1 MPPQSNVIVTLP
13 AHLRAEV
20 ERRMAES
27 GFSDY
32 RGLAEW
38 VRQQGYEISDDSLWR
53 YGKGIQRQITAAQMA
68 VHQARA
74 LAEVTADNKGLLIE
88 AIMTVVEQKVL
99 SKLIEGEQVE
109 NSDIRLLNAAANLA
123 RATVFHQRRADEV
136 QAREKEQKAPRE
148 RGLSEEAYN
157 AIRDTLLGTFK
168 QEHATALRRIPQAD
182 IESGPYRESDYLAG
196 KPDWPAPEETE
207 GQMEGSLSDERTA
220 KPTES
225 QPIEEDRAPTESEG
239 SQLKTSQAPSTAST
253 ASNAWSWPKL
263 IIPQGK
269 EQTGLGTKPKPD
281 T

>member
-1 MPPQSNVIVTLP
+1 
-13 AHLRAEV
+13 
-20 ERRMAES
+20 MAES

-74 LAEVTADNKGLLIE
+74 LAEVAADNKGLLIE

-99 SKLIEGEQVE
+99 SKLIEGEQIE

-157 AIRDTLLGTFK
+157 AIRNTLLGIDPFK
-168 QEHATALRRIPQAD
+168 QERATAPPPALQLDIE
-182 IESGPYRESDYLAG
+182 IESGPYRESDYLTG

-207 GQMEGSLSDERTA
+207 GQTEGSLSDERTA

-225 QPIEEDRAPTESEG
+225 QPVEEDRARTEREAT
-239 SQLKTSQAPSTAST
+239 QLKTSQAPSA
-253 ASNAWSWPKL
+253 PPFCDR
-263 IIPQGK
+263 PQVSAGSR
-269 EQTGLGTKPKPD
+269 G
-281 T
+281 

>member
-53 YGKGIQRQITAAQMA
+53 YGKGIQRQLTAAQMA

-99 SKLIEGEQVE
+99 SKLLEGEQVE
-109 NSDIRLLNAAANLA
+109 NSDIGLLNAAANLA

-182 IESGPYRESDYLAG
+182 IESGPYRERNGLPG
-196 KPDWPAPEETE
+196 KPGWPAPPETE
-207 GQMEGSLSDERTA
+207 GQTEGSLSDERTA

-225 QPIEEDRAPTESEG
+225 QPVEEDRARTECEAT
-239 SQLKTSQAPSTAST
+239 QLKTSQAPST

-263 IIPQGK
+263 IIAQGK
-269 EQTGLGTKPKPD
+269 EQSGLRTKPKPD

>member
-1 MPPQSNVIVTLP
+1 MPPQANVIVTLP

-53 YGKGIQRQITAAQMA
+53 YGKGIQQQITAAQMA

-74 LAEVTADNKGLLIE
+74 LAEVTADNKGFLIE

-99 SKLIEGEQVE
+99 SKMLEGEKDE

-157 AIRDTLLGTFK
+157 AIRNTLLGIEPFK
-168 QEHATALRRIPQAD
+168 QERAPAPPPTLQLD
-182 IESGPYRESDYLAG
+182 IESGPYRESDYLPG
-196 KPDWPAPEETE
+196 KPGLPAPQDIDGQTE
-207 GQMEGSLSDERTA
+207 G
-220 KPTES
+220 PF
-225 QPIEEDRAPTESEG
+225 
-239 SQLKTSQAPSTAST
+239 
-253 ASNAWSWPKL
+253 
-263 IIPQGK
+263 
-269 EQTGLGTKPKPD
+269 
-281 T
+281 

>member
-13 AHLRAEV
+13 AHLGTEV
-20 ERRMAES
+20 EQRMAEN

-53 YGKGIQRQITAAQMA
+53 YGKGIQRQLTAAQMA

-74 LAEVTADNKGLLIE
+74 LTEATRDGGGLLIE

-109 NSDIRLLNAAANLA
+109 NSDVRLLNAAANLA

-157 AIRDTLLGTFK
+157 AIRNTLLGIDPFQ
-168 QEHATALRRIPQAD
+168 QERAMAPRPTPHAD
-182 IESGPYRESDYLAG
+182 IESGPYH
-196 KPDWPAPEETE
+196 
-207 GQMEGSLSDERTA
+207 ER
-220 KPTES
+220 
-225 QPIEEDRAPTESEG
+225 
-239 SQLKTSQAPSTAST
+239 
-253 ASNAWSWPKL
+253 N
-263 IIPQGK
+263 
-269 EQTGLGTKPKPD
+269 
-281 T
+281 

>member
-1 MPPQSNVIVTLP
+1 
-13 AHLRAEV
+13 
-20 ERRMAES
+20 MAES
-27 GFSDY
+27 GFVDY

-38 VRQQGYEISDDSLWR
+38 VREQGYEISDDSLWR
-53 YGKGIQRQITAAQMA
+53 YGKGIQRQLTAAQMA

-99 SKLIEGEQVE
+99 SKLLEGEQVE
-109 NSDIRLLNAAANLA
+109 NSDIGLLNAAANLA

-182 IESGPYRESDYLAG
+182 IESGPYRESDYLTG

>member
-1 MPPQSNVIVTLP
+1 MPPRSNVIVTFP

-53 YGKGIQRQITAAQMA
+53 YGKGIQRQLAAAQMA

-74 LAEVTADNKGLLIE
+74 LTEATRDGGVLLIE
-88 AIMTVVEQKVL
+88 VIMTVVEQKVL
-99 SKLIEGEQVE
+99 SKLIEGEQIE

-148 RGLSEEAYN
+148 RGLSEETYN
-157 AIRDTLLGTFK
+157 AIRNTLLGIDPFK

-182 IESGPYRESDYLAG
+182 IESGPYRESDYLPG
-196 KPDWPAPEETE
+196 KPGLPSPQDIDGQTE
-207 GQMEGSLSDERTA
+207 GPFSDEGTA

-225 QPIEEDRAPTESEG
+225 QPVEEDRPRTECEAT
-239 SQLKTSQAPSTAST
+239 QLKTSQAPST

-263 IIPQGK
+263 IISQGK
-269 EQTGLGTKPKPD
+269 EQSGLRTKPKPD